1 MEFKRI
7 SRQLVNKV
15 ECLVF
20 ILFLISIKRIKSK
33 KKKNILLFLN
43 KKQKIKKKTKQK
55 KKSKIKKK
63 YINKIKWVQINL
75 NPKTKSFKKNLT
87 SSTN

>member
-20 ILFLISIKRIKSK
+20 ILFLISKRIKSK

-43 KKQKIKKKTKQK
+43 KKQKIKKITKQK
-55 KKSKIKKK
+55 KKSKIKK
-63 YINKIKWVQINL
+63 N
-75 NPKTKSFKKNLT
+75 T
-87 SSTN
+87 

>member
-20 ILFLISIKRIKSK
+20 ILFLISKRIKSK

-43 KKQKIKKKTKQK
+43 KKQKIKKITKQK